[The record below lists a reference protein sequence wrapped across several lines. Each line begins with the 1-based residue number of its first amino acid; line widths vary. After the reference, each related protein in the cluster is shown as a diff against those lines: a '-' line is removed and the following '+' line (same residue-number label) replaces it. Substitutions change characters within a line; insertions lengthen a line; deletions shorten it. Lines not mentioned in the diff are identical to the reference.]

1 MNHLS
6 KRYMFLDRDGV
17 INEDNGYV
25 HTPDKFKFKEGIIE
39 FLINSQKLG
48 FSFIIITNQ
57 SGIGRG
63 LYTEQDFFLLT
74 EWMYEEL
81 IKYNIDI
88 LDTFFC
94 PFHPV
99 FGKGSY
105 KKKSFDRKP
114 SPGMILKAAK
124 KYNIN
129 LQESFLIG
137 DRTSDIEAGMAAD
150 VGKIFFLNNK
160 KYNFDKRLFSKC
172 TRIDHLNDFFDFI

>member
-1 MNHLS
+1 
-6 KRYMFLDRDGV
+6 MFLDRDGV

-25 HTPDKFKFKEGIIE
+25 HTPDEFKFKEGIIE

-63 LYTEQDFFLLT
+63 LYTEQDFHLLT
-74 EWMYEEL
+74 EWMYKEL
-81 IKYNIDI
+81 IKNNISI

-99 FGKGSY
+99 FGKGAY
-105 KKKSFDRKP
+105 KQKSFDRKP
-114 SPGMILKAAK
+114 APGMILKAAK

-129 LQESFLIG
+129 LKESFLIG
-137 DRTSDIEAGMAAD
+137 DRSSDIEAGMEAD
-150 VGKIFFLNNK
+150 IGNIFFLNNK
-160 KYNFDKRLFSKC
+160 KYNFDKRLFNKC
-172 TRIDHLNDFFDFI
+172 TRIDHLDDFFEFI